1 MAILSKVLFLVSG
14 VNAFLISSKSDPM
27 CANGIRSMPSGPDSI
42 TVCCPAYCGRCND
55 YDTCKEVN
63 GQASE
68 DACCA
73 SKVTALACENNAED
87 PYCLKKCDKKSAPCS
102 LGLVKAIIQPPTTS
116 AAADCGKPRKPFADV
131 LKDTLE
137 TQNGE
142 DHKEEVW
149 DLAAKLQKKNEM
161 VSEAQENADHMTKIV
176 EAYWQ
181 EAKLRHIEPS
191 KEDLAKGEVM
201 IEAAVAKVEEVK
213 EIKVEEIPKEEPTT
227 TTTTTT
233 TATTADAVII
243 SPAGIPCPKKDETDP
258 NCGVHICVDSCA
270 NPGNCPGEWG
280 PAWANGSGNPAGCHG
295 SAICVDTCCG
305 SDVC

>member
-1 MAILSKVLFLVSG
+1 MAILSKVLFLASG

-73 SKVTALACENNAED
+73 SKVTELACENNAED

-102 LGLVKAIIQPPTTS
+102 LGIVPAIQTPKTTS

-137 TQNGE
+137 TTNGE

-149 DLAAKLQKKNEM
+149 DLAAKMQKKNEM
-161 VSEAQENADHMTKIV
+161 VSEAQANADHMTKIV
-176 EAYWQ
+176 GVYWQ
-181 EAKLRHIEPS
+181 EAKLRNITPT
-191 KEDLAKGEVM
+191 KEEVSRGEEMVK
-201 IEAAVAKVEEVK
+201 EAVAKVEEVK
-213 EIKVEEIPKEEPTT
+213 EVKVETIPEEPPTT

-233 TATTADAVII
+233 KA
-243 SPAGIPCPKKDETDP
+243 PAGEVPVSASGIKCTPSPEGKVDGK
-258 NCGVHICVDSCA
+258 CGIILCHDSCQ
-270 NPGNCPGEWG
+270 NPGNCP
-280 PAWANGSGNPAGCHG
+280 ASGCHG
-295 SAICVDTCCG
+295 ANLCVDVCCG
-305 SDVC
+305 PATCSFLQTSNPFSF